1 MLSPIKSTQQEETMA
16 LAAQNPLS
24 GFIELNNQ
32 VFLYEPREPPLP
44 PPAAGDR
51 GPGRCLVIICAWL
64 FAAPRHIAKYTRLY
78 QARLPRADILLIRP
92 VAGDMVWTADAAQ
105 IRRLE
110 PAVVAI
116 RRFLADPASASS
128 SGTGQK
134 KENKKKNREIT
145 LHAFSI
151 GGSHAAVQLSE
162 AFTKE
167 TRQQS
172 QSLQQLQLPISCLIL
187 DSCPGLPS
195 ATLAANA
202 LILALPRSAILK
214 GPRRRCDIPRRR
226 GRHGP
231 RRPGPLRER
240 RLQNAPRAERSVG
253 RLPAGV
259 RPARVPVL
267 QDGCDGAVAGCPGT
281 RGGGEAGSPCYL
293 YCYY

>member
-110 PAVVAI
+110 PAVVWRYAGFWRTLLLRLVLALGRGRRI
-116 RRFLADPASASS
+116 RRR
-128 SGTGQK
+128 T
-134 KENKKKNREIT
+134 
-145 LHAFSI
+145 
-151 GGSHAAVQLSE
+151 
-162 AFTKE
+162 
-167 TRQQS
+167 
-172 QSLQQLQLPISCLIL
+172 
-187 DSCPGLPS
+187 
-195 ATLAANA
+195 
-202 LILALPRSAILK
+202 
-214 GPRRRCDIPRRR
+214 
-226 GRHGP
+226 
-231 RRPGPLRER
+231 ER
-240 RLQNAPRAERSVG
+240 
-253 RLPAGV
+253 
-259 RPARVPVL
+259 
-267 QDGCDGAVAGCPGT
+267 
-281 RGGGEAGSPCYL
+281 
-293 YCYY
+293 